1 MSLAE
6 RLVLLHVGS
15 TAALLVLL
23 ALVTVARRG
32 VEAWTDRRQP
42 TVAESPAAS
51 PVLAHQVVRVV
62 EPRAGSRR
70 GSGRPQVAGG
80 LSRSS

>member
-32 VEAWTDRRQP
+32 VEAWTDRRSP
-42 TVAESPAAS
+42 AGRPAAS
-51 PVLAHQVVRVV
+51 PPLAHQVVRVV
-62 EPRAGSRR
+62 EPRPASR
-70 GSGRPQVAGG
+70 SGLRQPQVAGA

>member
-1 MSLAE
+1 MSLVE

-32 VEAWTDRRQP
+32 VEAWTARRSAA
-42 TVAESPAAS
+42 VGPAAS
-51 PVLAHQVVRVV
+51 PPLAHQVVRVV
-62 EPRAGSRR
+62 EPRAGSRA
-70 GSGRPQVAGG
+70 GLGQPQVAGA